1 MQNQLVKADYHL
13 SVDEQNSIL
22 HLQQSVLELV
32 TGNSTDDAI
41 LQHICN
47 LAENLLP
54 NAVAS
59 VMTLQPAGHLDV
71 ICAPSVPPEGV
82 SSLSGLIPSER
93 GGSCGNAVYN
103 NEPTFIVDTETDPR
117 CDDIRDTLDAFELCA
132 CWSHPI
138 RDSESEAVGSFAL
151 SSFTVRE
158 PQPFHQKLLAICA
171 HLTGI
176 TLQRQRQNERLEILA
191 YTDPLT
197 GLANRVSLYEKIA
210 GAIKQAKENQTSFA
224 LLFLDLDRF
233 KNLNDTFGHSVGDDV
248 LVMIADRLKEDYV
261 NPSDVLARVGGDEFV
276 LLIQDDVSIPSI
288 EARAKHLLN
297 KIKEPILYQSN
308 KFLIDGSIG
317 ISLFPKDG
325 TTAEQLIKH
334 ADTAMYQA
342 KKFLTNKVSHYQT
355 HFSEKA
361 EQAFTIEHDLHHA
374 LEKEEFE
381 LYFQPQIDASTMKV
395 LGIEALI
402 RWKPENRD
410 MISPAD
416 FIPIAEETALIVPI
430 GHWVIVETL
439 RLAQPIVERS
449 NNTIHVSIN
458 LSPVQLS
465 DGNLDHL
472 LNLINASP
480 IPNHLI
486 ELEITET
493 VLVQEAGSLKAQLDK
508 LNSLGIRL
516 AIDDF
521 GSGYSSLAYLK
532 RFNVDTL
539 KIDRSLINDIVNDD
553 NALAIVKAVIVMG
566 NSLELRLVAE
576 GIETK
581 QQADILKDLNCGGF
595 QGFYFA
601 RPAPIH
607 NLLSQGL
614 LTT

>member
-1 MQNQLVKADYHL
+1 MQNQLLKSDYHL
-13 SVDEQNSIL
+13 TVEEQNSIL

-32 TGNSTDDAI
+32 TGNSSDDEI
-41 LQHICN
+41 LRHVCV

-54 NAVAS
+54 DAVAS
-59 VMTLQPAGHLDV
+59 IMALQPAGHLDI

-82 SSLSGLIPSER
+82 SALSGLIPSER

-103 NEPTFIVDTETDPR
+103 NEPTYIVDTGPDPR
-117 CDDIRDTLDAFELCA
+117 CDDIRDTLEEFNLCA

-138 RDSESEAVGSFAL
+138 RDSESEPVGSFAL
-151 SSFTVRE
+151 SSFSVRE
-158 PQPFHQKLLAICA
+158 PQPFHQKLLAICSY
-171 HLTGI
+171 LTGI
-176 TLQRQRQNERLEILA
+176 TLQRQRQNEKLELLA

-210 GAIKQAKENQTSFA
+210 RAIKQSTEEQSSFA

-248 LVMIADRLKEDYV
+248 LVMIANRLKEDYV
-261 NPSDVLARVGGDEFV
+261 NKSDVLARVGGDEFV
-276 LLIQDDVSIPSI
+276 LLIQDDVSAQSI
-288 EARAKHLLN
+288 EARAKYLLS
-297 KIKEPILYQSN
+297 KIKEPILYHSHR
-308 KFLIDGSIG
+308 FLIDGSVG
-317 ISLFPKDG
+317 ISVFPKDG

-342 KKFLTNKVSHYQT
+342 KKFLTNKISHYQA
-355 HFSEKA
+355 HLSEKA
-361 EQAFTIEHDLHHA
+361 EQAFTIENELHHA

-381 LYFQPQIDASTMKV
+381 LYFQPQMDTTGLQVSGM
-395 LGIEALI
+395 EALI
-402 RWKPENRD
+402 RWKPEHRE
-410 MISPAD
+410 MVSPAD
-416 FIPIAEETALIVPI
+416 FIPVAEETALIVPI
-430 GHWVIVETL
+430 GHWVVVETL
-439 RLAQPIVERS
+439 RVAQPIIKHS
-449 NNTIHVSIN
+449 NNTISISIN

-465 DGNLDHL
+465 DDNLDHL
-472 LNLINASP
+472 LNLIDSSP

-493 VLVQEAGSLKAQLDK
+493 VLVQEADSLKEQLEK
-508 LNSLGIRL
+508 LKRLGIRL

-539 KIDRSLINDIVNDD
+539 KIDRSLIKDIADDD

-566 NSLELRLVAE
+566 NSLGLRLIAE

-581 QQADILKDLNCGGF
+581 QQADILKNLDCDGF

-601 RPAPIH
+601 RPAPMRD
-607 NLLSQGL
+607 LLQQGL
-614 LTT
+614 LTV